1 MPDILTEI
9 ETGVLARLAE
19 KGLPVGRLAAQRR
32 DAPTHVDVSAN
43 AAVSDGAF
51 RKTGQ
56 RSVKA
61 EVNLYVAVKFTSF
74 KDEGERRGGVNP
86 ILLGVLNI
94 LMLSDLGLGIDELV
108 PVRMSEFTDEKD
120 ARDGK
125 ILWVIQ
131 FRTGFSLEKMDDAAL
146 AGLLTVGLGYYT
158 REPAGAGADA
168 ADTVPLPQG

>member
-9 ETGVLARLAE
+9 ETGVLARLAD
-19 KGLPVGRLAAQRR
+19 KGLPVGKLAAQRK
-32 DAPTHVDVSAN
+32 AAQTYVDVSAN
-43 AAVSDGAF
+43 AAVSDGTF

-74 KDEGERRGGVNP
+74 KDESERRVGVNH

-94 LMLSDLGLGIDELV
+94 LMLSDLGLKIDELV

-131 FRTGFSLEKMDDAAL
+131 FKTGFALEKMDDESL
-146 AGLLTVGLGYYT
+146 GELLTVGLDYYT
-158 REPAGAGADA
+158 REPADAVTDA
-168 ADTVPLPQG
+168 ADTVALPQ